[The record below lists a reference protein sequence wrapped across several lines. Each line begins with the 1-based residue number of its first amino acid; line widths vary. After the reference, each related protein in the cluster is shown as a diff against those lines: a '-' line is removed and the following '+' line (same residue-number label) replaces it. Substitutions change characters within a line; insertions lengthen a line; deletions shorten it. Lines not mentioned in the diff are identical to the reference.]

1 MPDDA
6 ARNWLALRGYDKAY
20 GARPLS
26 RLVQEQ
32 IKPLADHL
40 LFGDLEQGGVVEVS
54 VVDDALQVSVAA
66 SGSRS
71 GQAASGQNTK
81 ANRLNANRGAKRS

>member
-1 MPDDA
+1 MLDDA
-6 ARNWLALRGYDKAY
+6 ARNWLALKGYDKAY
-20 GARPLS
+20 GAGLS

-32 IKPLADHL
+32 IKKPLADHL

-54 VVDDALQVSVAA
+54 VVDDALQVSAAA

-71 GQAASGQNTK
+71 GQAASGQKTK
-81 ANRLNANRGAKRS
+81 AKPAKRKPRGKDA